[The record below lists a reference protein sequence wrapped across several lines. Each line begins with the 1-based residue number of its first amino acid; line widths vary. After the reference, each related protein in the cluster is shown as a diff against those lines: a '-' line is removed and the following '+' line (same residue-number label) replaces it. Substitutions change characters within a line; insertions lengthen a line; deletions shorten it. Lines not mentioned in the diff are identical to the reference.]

1 MMDTNGEGS
10 RLNADY
16 FKWIHGFSRKKTRL
30 EQCFGWVPVRSLD
43 DKAVAASVRVLED
56 ALMHKGLLLRS
67 VRQLVLNWEHSGAVR
82 QKARIWCGL
91 LPARA
96 GGLATIPD
104 PAVWRIVLDRR
115 LSVTAA
121 RGSSS

>member
-67 VRQLVLNWEHSGAVR
+67 VRQLVLNWEHCGAVR
-82 QKARIWCGL
+82 QKARTWCGL
-91 LPARA
+91 LLARVQEVWPRFRILLF
-96 GGLATIPD
+96 GGLSWTGGPLLRRRGD
-104 PAVWRIVLDRR
+104 P
-115 LSVTAA
+115 
-121 RGSSS
+121 